1 VGGDPG
7 GLLIASSAESSFG
20 TMAPQTPW
28 AKKENVQKLSEV
40 ERLCVVTGA
49 TMMMMGT
56 FSVTD
61 AAATVDI
68 AAFPVGRVRHD
79 AGEGWMTAI
88 APTTS
93 IGIQLLFVV
102 MVWG

>member
-1 VGGDPG
+1 
-7 GLLIASSAESSFG
+7 
-20 TMAPQTPW
+20 M
-28 AKKENVQKLSEV
+28 KKEDVQKLSEV

-49 TMMMMGT
+49 TMMMRGT

-61 AAATVDI
+61 AVETVGT
-68 AAFPVGRVRHD
+68 AVFPVGRVHRD

-93 IGIQLLFVV
+93 IGIQLLSVV
-102 MVWG
+102 MVEG